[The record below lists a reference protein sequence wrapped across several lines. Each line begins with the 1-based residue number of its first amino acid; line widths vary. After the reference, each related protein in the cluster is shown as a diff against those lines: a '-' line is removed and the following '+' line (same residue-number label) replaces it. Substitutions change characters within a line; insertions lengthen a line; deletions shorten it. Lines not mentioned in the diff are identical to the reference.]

1 MRRLFVLSWFLS
13 FGSYCGAQEIEEAV
27 RFHASFDRGV
37 DADFATGDRVV
48 YSAETVAREKITRGL
63 PSEGVRHLRQ
73 GGKFGGYLAFDKK
86 IEAVVMYQGLD
97 NIELADNAAV
107 TVSFW
112 MKLSPATDLPKGYVD
127 PLQITDKKWN
137 DASIFVDFTPDNPRQ
152 FRLGIFSDYRVWNPE
167 DTPWDKVAED
177 DRPMIPVT
185 QPPFKGE
192 SWTHVALTLEDV
204 NAESEGVAMLYL
216 DGKQVGERK
225 GPLEFTWDP
234 QKVAIMIGIYYVGGF
249 DELTIFDRA
258 LDDTEIAQLM
268 KRQVGIGARLK

>member
-13 FGSYCGAQEIEEAV
+13 FGSYCGAQEIEESV
-27 RFHASFDRGV
+27 RFHASYDRGV
-37 DADFATGDRVV
+37 DADFATGDRLV

-63 PSEGVRHLRQ
+63 PAEGVRHLRQ

-167 DTPWDKVAED
+167 DTPWDQVAED

-258 LDDTEIAQLM
+258 LADTEIAQLM
-268 KRQVGIGARLK
+268 KRQAGIDARLK

>member
-63 PSEGVRHLRQ
+63 PAEGVRHLRQ

-86 IEAVVMYQGLD
+86 IEAVVMYQGLN

-167 DTPWDKVAED
+167 DTPWDKMAED

>member
-1 MRRLFVLSWFLS
+1 
-13 FGSYCGAQEIEEAV
+13 
-27 RFHASFDRGV
+27 
-37 DADFATGDRVV
+37 
-48 YSAETVAREKITRGL
+48 
-63 PSEGVRHLRQ
+63 
-73 GGKFGGYLAFDKK
+73 
-86 IEAVVMYQGLD
+86 MYQGLD

-137 DASIFVDFTPDNPRQ
+137 DASIFVDFTPDNSRQ

>member
-27 RFHASFDRGV
+27 RLHASFDRGV

-167 DTPWDKVAED
+167 DTPWDKMAED

>member
-13 FGSYCGAQEIEEAV
+13 FGSYCGAQEIEESV

-63 PSEGVRHLRQ
+63 PAEGVRHLRQ

>member
-13 FGSYCGAQEIEEAV
+13 FGSYCGAQEIEESV

>member
-13 FGSYCGAQEIEEAV
+13 VGSYCGAQEIEEAV
-27 RFHASFDRGV
+27 RFHASFDRGA
-37 DADFATGDRVV
+37 DADFATGDPFA
-48 YSAETVAREKITRGL
+48 YTAETVAREKISRGL
-63 PSEGVRHLRQ
+63 PAEGVRQLRQ

-86 IEAVVMYQGLD
+86 IEAVVLYQGLK

-112 MKLSPATDLPKGYVD
+112 MKLSPTTDLPKGYVD

-152 FRLGIFSDYRVWNPE
+152 FRLGTFSDYRVWNPD
-167 DTPWDKVAED
+167 DTPWDQVSED

-185 QPPFKGE
+185 QPPFKGDN
-192 SWTHVALTLEDV
+192 WTHTALTLEDV
-204 NAESEGVAMLYL
+204 NSESEGVARLYL

-225 GPLEFTWDP
+225 GPFKFTWDP

-258 LDDTEIAQLM
+258 LTGSEIAQLM
-268 KRQVGIGARLK
+268 KREAGIGASLK

>member
-1 MRRLFVLSWFLS
+1 MVL
-13 FGSYCGAQEIEEAV
+13 
-27 RFHASFDRGV
+27 
-37 DADFATGDRVV
+37 
-48 YSAETVAREKITRGL
+48 
-63 PSEGVRHLRQ
+63 
-73 GGKFGGYLAFDKK
+73 
-86 IEAVVMYQGLD
+86 YQGLK

-112 MKLSPATDLPKGYVD
+112 MKLSPTTDLPKGYVD

-152 FRLGIFSDYRVWNPE
+152 FRLGTFSDYRVWNPD
-167 DTPWDKVAED
+167 DTPWDQVSED

-185 QPPFKGE
+185 QPPFKGDN
-192 SWTHVALTLEDV
+192 WTHIALTLEDV
-204 NAESEGVAMLYL
+204 NSESEGVARLYL

-225 GPLEFTWDP
+225 GPFKFTWDP

-258 LDDTEIAQLM
+258 LTGSEIAQLM
-268 KRQVGIGARLK
+268 KREAGIGASLK

>member
-63 PSEGVRHLRQ
+63 PAEGVRHLRQ

-204 NAESEGVAMLYL
+204 NAEREGVAMLYL

-258 LDDTEIAQLM
+258 LTGSEIAQLM
-268 KRQVGIGARLK
+268 KREAGIGASLK

>member
-167 DTPWDKVAED
+167 DTPWDQVAED